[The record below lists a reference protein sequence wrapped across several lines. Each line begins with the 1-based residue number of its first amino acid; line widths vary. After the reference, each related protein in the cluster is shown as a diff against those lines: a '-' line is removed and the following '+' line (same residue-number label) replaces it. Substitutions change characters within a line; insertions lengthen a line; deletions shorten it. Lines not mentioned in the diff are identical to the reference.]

1 MQITDRQV
9 EIIEAASEL
18 LTRSGLG
25 GLTIKNL
32 AKEMRFSESAIYRHF
47 ESKEE
52 IIVTML
58 HYLDDDMKKRL
69 SLALAGIEDPEE
81 QLKAVF
87 RNQFDFFTQNPHFII
102 IILSEGLLENTEL
115 VHSALLKV
123 MLTKKS
129 VVFPILKNGQDMG
142 VFTDKLAPEFL
153 THTVMGIFR
162 LFMLQWRISGFQFD
176 LAEKGNET
184 LENILTLI
192 KK

>member
-69 SLALAGIEDPEE
+69 SLALAGIESPEE

-87 RNQFDFFTQNPHFII
+87 RNQFDFFTKHPHFII

-142 VFTDKLAPEFL
+142 IFTDTLTPEFL

-162 LFMLQWRISGFQFD
+162 LLMLQWRISGFQFD
-176 LAEKGNET
+176 LVEKGNET
-184 LENILTLI
+184 LENILILI

>member
-1 MQITDRQV
+1 MEITERQT

-18 LTRSGLG
+18 LTRNGLG

-58 HYLDDDMKKRL
+58 HYLDDNMKQRL
-69 SLALAGIEDPEE
+69 SLALAGVVHPEE
-81 QLKAVF
+81 KLKALF
-87 RNQFDFFTQNPHFII
+87 ANQFAFFSEHPNFIVI
-102 IILSEGLLENTEL
+102 VLSEGLLENTAL
-115 VHSALLKV
+115 IHAALLKV

-129 VVFPILKNGQDMG
+129 FVLPILEEGQQLGLFKDSLS
-142 VFTDKLAPEFL
+142 TEFL
-153 THTVMGIFR
+153 AHTVMGIFR